1 MISIIKCTKAQDFL
15 IGTSFAAALV
25 ALIYSFV
32 LFSVA
37 AVDWGI
43 FLFVLGFIFLFFL
56 GFVMFVPKE

>member
-1 MISIIKCTKAQDFL
+1 MTKYSRAEDFL

-43 FLFVLGFIFLFFL
+43 FLFVIGFLFLFFL
-56 GFVMFVPKE
+56 GFALLVPKD